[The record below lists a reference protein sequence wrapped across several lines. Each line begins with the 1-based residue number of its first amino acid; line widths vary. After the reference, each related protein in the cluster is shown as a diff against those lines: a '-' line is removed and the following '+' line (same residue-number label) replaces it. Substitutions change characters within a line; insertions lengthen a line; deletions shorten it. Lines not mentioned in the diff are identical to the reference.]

1 MNKSFCFTLFC
12 LLAMN
17 LHAFNLRKSGGD
29 ISGSVIHSIFQDSQG
44 LVWVGTNTGVSR
56 FDGKESRPAAG
67 LIGVNKISGTVTGE
81 IIAETLYGLKIYN
94 PGNDSISDYSMF
106 NNTSFV
112 TSDSKGSIFVIQ
124 GNGFVYYKT
133 ARLSEFD
140 NIIVPDLLS
149 SDIRFFKV
157 SDNNLCIVSGSGV
170 VRIFE
175 IVYIGDIIRLN
186 EIESIKTDSNIL
198 HFFECENQFYF
209 LDDEYRL
216 SEFASGKTM
225 FIMDLK
231 NALQDKG
238 AITAGVVFDNDIYFG
253 TESGLYRINNYNAV
267 KISIKK
273 GINCLLRD
281 KFQNLVW
288 IGTSGDGL
296 YTLSHDRYSITSNLL
311 SDFSPAV
318 SKAITA
324 IYLDDNQTLWLGTE
338 GNGIITVP
346 GFNVEDEIIETRLFT
361 AEKGLPGNLVR
372 SLQKSNY
379 GIWIGCESGL
389 AFYSYK
395 HKNIKKITDE
405 LTNIHS
411 VFEQDSLLWITCYEK
426 GITKASLAFKDDFP
440 ILSDMQLFSINNRDE
455 ASNRF
460 TAINFE
466 NNRVLFINKSL
477 GVFEIIDNRLN
488 VLFEKPNSINQI
500 KAIENS
506 TYIISSDFGIYNLT
520 DNKVHQLNTIISKDI
535 ISGQGLWNDY
545 WFSSDNGITLY
556 NINSHTFRHFDAE
569 NGLTVTEYFDG
580 ASFKDEQNS
589 VLFFGGINGF
599 ATIRYNFYDE
609 AMDYMPM
616 LFLEKLNLFGIQ
628 QNIKDFEKAGKLVFK
643 SNENVFSI
651 TYNAPDYINGN
662 NYNYYYKIGKGQW
675 VDNGNSG
682 TVSFTNMRV
691 GNHELQIKYYN
702 KMLYK
707 ESYSQKLTIT
717 ILPPWYRSVYAYG
730 VYSLMFFLGLCC
742 AFLLVSKRRQNRRE
756 EEQKKAEQL
765 RKEEIYE
772 AKLDFFTDIAHEFCT
787 PLTLIYGPCNRILK
801 QENVTPSVLRYVNVI
816 NNNAKRMNSLIS
828 DLMDFKQI
836 ESGHKQP
843 DIRRLNISSVA
854 DSVIDFFKIDA
865 SGVTIDIEKH
875 YYAGIYWNTDEK
887 FLTTILSNL
896 VSNAV
901 KYSKGIGLKVDIS
914 TESDYLTIKVS
925 NCGKG
930 ISKEDIPNI
939 FNRYTVLNNLDEH
952 GAWRQ
957 NGLGLALTSGMVNLL
972 NGVIDVESVPY
983 ETTTFTIRLPKILVS
998 ESPEKPISE
1007 NPDKPVTENHNV
1019 YELDSPQKIKI
1030 KRPKNQ
1036 NTHSGEQSITNIAP
1050 ATRYIFKEDRQTTTV
1065 IDDDPEMLWFICD
1078 LLNDEYNVMPI
1089 NEPAS
1094 ALEILSVSKTDI
1106 IISDLNMSEIT
1117 GIELTKSIKSNKG
1130 TSHIPLIILSA
1141 THESEKQMEVID
1153 AGAEIYI
1160 TKPFDVDY
1168 LKSIIRRLLGRKE
1181 DLKDYFASPLS
1192 AYELNMGKLQHIEHR
1207 KFMKKIYAIINQN
1220 IENESLSP
1228 DFIAVELGLSTR
1240 SLYRKIKEVSDISL
1254 LEIMREGKLAV
1265 AENLLMKSK
1274 FTIDEIVFKS
1284 GFSNR
1289 ANFYRSFKGKYGC
1302 APTEFMKK
1310 NSAFYAS
1317 TIKTL

>member
-1 MNKSFCFTLFC
+1 M
-12 LLAMN
+12 LALN
-17 LHAFNLRKSGGD
+17 SHAFNLRKSGGD
-29 ISGSVIHSIFQDSQG
+29 ISGSVIQSIFQDSQG
-44 LVWVGTNTGVSR
+44 LIWVGTNTGVSR
-56 FDGKESRPAAG
+56 FDGKESKPIAG
-67 LIGVNKISGTVTGE
+67 LIGVNKIAGTAIGE

-94 PGNDSISDYSMF
+94 PGNDSISDYGMF

-112 TSDSKGSIFVIQ
+112 TSDTKGSVFIIQ

-133 ARLSEFD
+133 ARNSEFD

-149 SDIRFFKV
+149 ADIRFFKAR
-157 SDNNLCIVSGSGV
+157 DNNLCLVSGSGV

-175 IVYIGDIIRLN
+175 IVYVGDIIRLN
-186 EIESIKTDSNIL
+186 EQESIKTGSTIL
-198 HFFECENQFYF
+198 HFFESENQFYF
-209 LDDEYRL
+209 LNEEYRL
-216 SEFASGKTM
+216 SEFAFDKTT
-225 FIMDLK
+225 FITDLK

-238 AITAGVVFDNDIYFG
+238 TITAGVVFDNEFHFG
-253 TESGLYRINNYNAV
+253 TESGFYRIKDGNAI
-267 KISIKK
+267 KISLKK

-311 SDFSPAV
+311 SDFSPAI

-338 GNGIITVP
+338 GNGIITVAD
-346 GFNVEDEIIETRLFT
+346 FNVEDEINETRLLT
-361 AEKGLPGNLVR
+361 TEKGLPGNTVR
-372 SLQKSNY
+372 SLQKSKY

-395 HKNIKKITDE
+395 HKNIKKITGE

-411 VFEQDSLLWITCYEK
+411 VYEQDSVLWITCYEK
-426 GITKASLAFKDDFP
+426 GIAKVSLDFKDELP
-440 ILSDMQLFSINNRDE
+440 ELSDIQLFSVNNRDE

-466 NNRVLFINKSL
+466 NNRVLFINKSF
-477 GVFEIIDNRLN
+477 GVFEIVDDKLQ
-488 VLFEKPNSINQI
+488 VLFEKPNSINHI

-506 TYIISSDFGIYNLT
+506 TYIVSTDFGIYNLT
-520 DNKVHQLNTIISKDI
+520 ENKVNQLNTIISKDI

-545 WFSSDNGITLY
+545 WFSSNNGITLY
-556 NINSHTFRHFDAE
+556 NISSHTFRHFDAE
-569 NGLTVTEYFDG
+569 NGLTVTEYCEG

-589 VLFFGGINGF
+589 VIFFGGINGF
-599 ATIRYNFYDE
+599 TTVRYNFYDE

-616 LFLEKLNLFGIQ
+616 LFLEKLNLFGIE

-651 TYNAPDYINGN
+651 TYNALDYVNGN

-675 VDNGNSG
+675 VDNENSG

-691 GNHELQIKYYN
+691 GNHNLHIKYYN
-702 KMLYK
+702 KMLNK
-707 ESYSQKLTIT
+707 ESYSQELTIM

-730 VYSLMFFLGLCC
+730 TYSLIVLSGLC
-742 AFLLVSKRRQNRRE
+742 FTFVFVSKRRQKRRE
-756 EEQKKAEQL
+756 EEQVKAEQL

-801 QENVTPSVLRYVNVI
+801 QENVNSSVLKYANVI

-843 DIRRLNISSVA
+843 DVKRLNVSVVA
-854 DSVIDFFKIDA
+854 DSVVDFFKIDA
-865 SGVTIDIEKH
+865 SGVVIDIEKH

-901 KYSKGIGLKVDIS
+901 KYSKGIGIKVDIS
-914 TESDYLTIKVS
+914 TVSDYLIIKVS
-925 NCGKG
+925 NRGKG
-930 ISKEDIPNI
+930 INNDDIPNI
-939 FNRYTVLNNLDEH
+939 FNRYTVLNNLDDR

-972 NGVIDVESVPY
+972 NGAIEVESVPD
-983 ETTTFTIRLPKILVS
+983 ETTTFTIRLPKILVT
-998 ESPEKPISE
+998 ENPEKA
-1007 NPDKPVTENHNV
+1007 
-1019 YELDSPQKIKI
+1019 ELEIPEKTLRVNSQKLVST
-1030 KRPKNQ
+1030 Q
-1036 NTHSGEQSITNIAP
+1036 THEQSITNIAIEN
-1050 ATRYIFKEDRQTTTV
+1050 RYIFKEDRQTVTI
-1065 IDDDPEMLWFICD
+1065 IDNDPEMLWFICD
-1078 LLNDEYNVMPI
+1078 VLNDEFNVMPI

-1106 IISDLNMSEIT
+1106 IISDLNMSEIN
-1117 GIELTKSIKSNKG
+1117 GVELTKSIKSNKS

-1141 THESEKQMEVID
+1141 THESEKQMEAID

-1207 KFMKKIYAIINQN
+1207 KFMKKIYSIINQN

-1254 LEIMREGKLAV
+1254 LEIIREGKLAV

-1302 APTEFMKK
+1302 TPTEFMKK
-1310 NSAFYAS
+1310 NSAFYVS
-1317 TIKTL
+1317 SIKTL